1 MAKKPRRKY
10 PKQSTTLFNARLPFE
25 LVDEIRTFVAEELDD
40 YGKRRYRSQSHFV
53 EESIVKNLPRNR
65 VSHRSTT

>member
-1 MAKKPRRKY
+1 MPRKPRRK
-10 PKQSTTLFNARLPFE
+10 PPSTVLFNARLPYL

-65 VSHRSTT
+65 VTHRSTT